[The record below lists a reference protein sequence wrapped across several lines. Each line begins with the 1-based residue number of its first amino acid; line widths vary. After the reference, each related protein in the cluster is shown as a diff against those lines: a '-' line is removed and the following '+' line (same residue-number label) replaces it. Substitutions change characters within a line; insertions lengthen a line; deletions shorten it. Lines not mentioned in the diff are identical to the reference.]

1 MKHARGQPL
10 PIGNR
15 LQLVLHRGFISH
27 CCSTCGRKA
36 FIDVL
41 VGLFAIGTRG
51 TMWKRARPY
60 PEDCYETALDRRPE
74 GRETSTAIIILRLT
88 VSSKY
93 IYRTVAIISWN
104 YVLWKNKIIILFFL
118 WTMKYGVHFFQ
129 KKVASKW
136 PRWQKFVPKTT
147 VYPFGLNYAQQEFI
161 KCMLTRLLRNMPSS
175 SSFNDLNSCTQPW

>member
-74 GRETSTAIIILRLT
+74 GRETSTAIIILRFT

-93 IYRTVAIISWN
+93 DYRGGIYQILLEKLCVYKKEKN
-104 YVLWKNKIIILFFL
+104 YNFVFFYVWASNTEFNLFR
-118 WTMKYGVHFFQ
+118 K
-129 KKVASKW
+129 S
-136 PRWQKFVPKTT
+136 
-147 VYPFGLNYAQQEFI
+147 
-161 KCMLTRLLRNMPSS
+161 
-175 SSFNDLNSCTQPW
+175 